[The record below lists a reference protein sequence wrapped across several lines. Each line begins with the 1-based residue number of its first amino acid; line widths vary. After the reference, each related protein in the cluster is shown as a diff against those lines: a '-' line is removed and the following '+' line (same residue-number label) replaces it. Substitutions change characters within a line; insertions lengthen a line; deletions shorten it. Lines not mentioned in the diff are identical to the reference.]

1 MGERAMPRG
10 DPAVG
15 ATSRGATSL
24 GDTEAAA
31 PYGGGASGPE
41 PGRPSGPPLQ
51 RRRQAAAPS
60 GGSAKWSEPGRPSG
74 PPLQRR
80 RHAAAPYSRAN
91 RREPAS
97 GAVKQPPLLPA
108 GLWRRIDKA
117 WLAIGLIP
125 LLLVLLAPAL
135 VMPTLRFAGSAILR
149 TGGVIAGAVLAVAW
163 LKAAGAEGLLSTAFT
178 GPELRMIVLGALIG
192 GLAPFCS
199 CEVIPFI
206 AALLAVGAPLSAVM
220 AFWLASPLMDPAMFL
235 ITAGTLGTGFA
246 AAKTVAAVTLG
257 LAGGLLVKAC
267 AGSSLFADPL
277 KPRAAS
283 GASSGSSEAGAS
295 SEVSASAASSGS
307 SGSDASGAS
316 SGSSEVSASAA
327 SDASGT
333 SGASAASSGC
343 ASDCASGCG
352 PSPFTGRPAWAFWRA
367 AARRRTFRDTAVQN
381 ALFLGKWL
389 LLAYLVEALMLEYLP
404 AEVIATVLGGNG
416 LGPIAL
422 AAVVGAPAYLNGYAT
437 VPLVEALLAQGM
449 SNGAAMSFV
458 IAGGV
463 SCIPA
468 AIAVWALV
476 KPRVFAAYVGIALAG
491 AVTAGIAWNLIAR

>member
-1 MGERAMPRG
+1 MREPAMPRG

-15 ATSRGATSL
+15 ATSRGATSRGATSRGATSR
-24 GDTEAAA
+24 GDTKAAA
-31 PYGGGASGPE
+31 LT
-41 PGRPSGPPLQ
+41 GRGDTK
-51 RRRQAAAPS
+51 AAALT
-60 GGSAKWSEPGRPSG
+60 GGSTKWPEPGRPSG

-277 KPRAAS
+277 KPRATS

-295 SEVSASAASSGS
+295 AAS

-316 SGSSEVSASAA
+316 SEVSAS
-327 SDASGT
+327 G
-333 SGASAASSGC
+333 ASSGC